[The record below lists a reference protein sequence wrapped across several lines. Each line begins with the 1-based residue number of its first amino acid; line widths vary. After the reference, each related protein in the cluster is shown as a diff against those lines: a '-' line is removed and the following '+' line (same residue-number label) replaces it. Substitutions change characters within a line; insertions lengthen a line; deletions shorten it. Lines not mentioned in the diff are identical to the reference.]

1 MECSARAVPTGLAS
15 GVSGS
20 GCSAADAWCSSKAVR
35 APALPHWTSTA
46 AVRGSDEFRFVLA
59 DEVAQR
65 CYEFLRV
72 PEIMPPQGG
81 TDVVDAHVP
90 QLIRPMRLLQ
100 EVLGQCRGGHVID
113 VLVLG
118 DCGNL
123 GLVEA
128 RQGNA
133 ILSRDVHSAFPFTEA
148 APNAA
153 AS

>member
-1 MECSARAVPTGLAS
+1 VQ
-15 GVSGS
+15 
-20 GCSAADAWCSSKAVR
+20 
-35 APALPHWTSTA
+35 APALPHRTSTA
-46 AVRGSDEFRFVLA
+46 AVRDSDEFRFVLA

-72 PEIMPPQGG
+72 PKIMPPQGG
-81 TDVVDAHVP
+81 TNVVDDHVP

-118 DCGNL
+118 DCG
-123 GLVEA
+123 LVEA

-148 APNAA
+148 AANAA
-153 AS
+153 TP